1 MRGQEAIEKTEEH
14 MYLGF
19 VLSSIGNNMANIN
32 SMKKKSKGIIRKI
45 FNRINSLN
53 LRKYYFQSAIV
64 LMNAMLRSSILYACE
79 TYYNLKEGEIRQI
92 ERIEEGFLRELLKT
106 SPGCPIKQI
115 YLEFGQIPARFEII
129 RIRLLYLKYILNQN
143 KESMIHKFFTIQL
156 ESSGKGDWT
165 TMCLDNLRE
174 LDVQNSLEE
183 IKQMSPYQFK
193 KMLKEKVR
201 QAALQYLTDKR
212 GSKGAEI
219 NYQELQMADY
229 LQPIAD
235 LSIDVKRKIFEV
247 RNKMTRIPA
256 NFSSRKT
263 IFKCVCGEQ
272 EDMSHVYSCT
282 VLNSDK
288 PVTQYEEIY
297 SNNIEKIKEVYQR
310 FENNIN
316 EREQIMNKNEN
327 EDKNE
332 KVNKRK
338 SPHAILISDPLYTG

>member
-1 MRGQEAIEKTEEH
+1 
-14 MYLGF
+14 
-19 VLSSIGNNMANIN
+19 
-32 SMKKKSKGIIRKI
+32 
-45 FNRINSLN
+45 
-53 LRKYYFQSAIV
+53 
-64 LMNAMLRSSILYACE
+64 MNAMLRSSILYACE

-92 ERIEEGFLRELLKT
+92 ESFEEGFLRELLKT
-106 SPGCPIKQI
+106 SSGCPIKQI

-297 SNNIEKIKEVYQR
+297 SNNIEKIKEVYKR

-332 KVNKRK
+332 K
-338 SPHAILISDPLYTG
+338 